1 MLNLTDSAVH
11 KMKELLQQV
20 NLTDLDHGIR
30 IFMSP
35 GG

>member
-11 KMKELLQQV
+11 KMKELLQQA
-20 NLTDLDHGIR
+20 NLTDQAIR

>member
-1 MLNLTDSAVH
+1 MLNLTDAAVH
-11 KMKELLQQV
+11 KMKELVQQV
-20 NLTDLDHGIR
+20 NLSDHGIR

>member
-1 MLNLTDSAVH
+1 MLTLTDSAVQ

-20 NLTDLDHGIR
+20 NLLDHGIR
-30 IFMSP
+30 IFMAP

>member
-1 MLNLTDSAVH
+1 MLNLTDSAVL

-20 NLTDLDHGIR
+20 NQTDHGIR
-30 IFMSP
+30 LFMSP

>member
-11 KMKELLQQV
+11 KMKGLLQQA
-20 NLTDLDHGIR
+20 NMTDQGIR

>member
-1 MLNLTDSAVH
+1 MVNLTDSAVH

-20 NLTDLDHGIR
+20 NMTDQGIR

>member
-1 MLNLTDSAVH
+1 MLNLTESAVH

-20 NLTDLDHGIR
+20 NMTDHGIR

>member
-20 NLTDLDHGIR
+20 TLTDQAIR

>member
-1 MLNLTDSAVH
+1 MLTLTDSAVH

-20 NLTDLDHGIR
+20 NLLDYGIR

>member
-1 MLNLTDSAVH
+1 MLNLTESAVH

-20 NLTDLDHGIR
+20 NMAEHAIR

>member
-1 MLNLTDSAVH
+1 MLNLTDSAVV

-20 NLTDLDHGIR
+20 NLTDYGIR
-30 IFMSP
+30 LFMSP

>member
-1 MLNLTDSAVH
+1 MLNLTEAAVQ

-20 NLTDLDHGIR
+20 NGLDHGIR
-30 IFMSP
+30 IFVAP

>member
-1 MLNLTDSAVH
+1 MLTLTDSTVK

-20 NLTDLDHGIR
+20 NLKDHGIR

>member
-1 MLNLTDSAVH
+1 MVNLTDSAVH

-20 NLTDLDHGIR
+20 NLSDQGIR

>member
-1 MLNLTDSAVH
+1 MLNLTDSAVE

-20 NLTDLDHGIR
+20 NITDQGIR
-30 IFMSP
+30 LFMSP

>member
-1 MLNLTDSAVH
+1 MLNLTDAAVL

-20 NLTDLDHGIR
+20 NLTDHGIR
-30 IFMSP
+30 IFMAP

>member
-1 MLNLTDSAVH
+1 MLNLTDSAVE

-20 NLTDLDHGIR
+20 NLTDQGIR
-30 IFMSP
+30 LFMSP

>member
-11 KMKELLQQV
+11 KMKGLLQQV
-20 NLTDLDHGIR
+20 NQTDHAIR
-30 IFMSP
+30 IFMSS

>member
-1 MLNLTDSAVH
+1 MLNLTDSAVV

-20 NLTDLDHGIR
+20 NLTDHGIR
-30 IFMSP
+30 LFMSP

>member
-1 MLNLTDSAVH
+1 MLNLTDSAVL
-11 KMKELLQQV
+11 KMKEVLQQV
-20 NLTDLDHGIR
+20 NLPDHGIR

>member
-1 MLNLTDSAVH
+1 MLNLTDSAVQ

-20 NLTDLDHGIR
+20 SLTDHGIR

>member
-1 MLNLTDSAVH
+1 MLTLTDLTVK

-20 NLTDLDHGIR
+20 NLTDHGIR
-30 IFMSP
+30 IFMSA